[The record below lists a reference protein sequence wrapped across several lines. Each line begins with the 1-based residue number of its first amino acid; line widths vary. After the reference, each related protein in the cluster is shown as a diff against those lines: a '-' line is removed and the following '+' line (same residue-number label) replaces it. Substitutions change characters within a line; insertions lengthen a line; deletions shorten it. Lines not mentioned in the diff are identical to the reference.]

1 MGADQ
6 IRNPGFVIYTKVNRP
21 PRELVEPFMEFGTT
35 NITDSLGRFGAMEYN
50 VKPLLPGTKIAG
62 PAITVRSRPCDNL
75 LIYKAIE
82 LSQPGDIIVI
92 GNYQYETNATW
103 GDIISLM
110 AQSSGVAGVV
120 TDGLARDIAGIR
132 EVGLPVFARGL
143 VPNSPMKDGP
153 GDINVPISCG
163 GVIVNPGDI
172 IVGDDDGVVVVPK
185 GMAEMIIQ
193 KTRDLLAKEEKT
205 FQSIRSG
212 KILPEWV
219 DSALEKAGAQIIE
232 GSWD

>member
-6 IRNPGFVIYTKVNRP
+6 IKNPGFVIYTKVNRP
-21 PRELVEPFMEFGTT
+21 PRDLVDPFKEFGTT

-50 VKPLLPGTKIAG
+50 LKPLLPGTRIVG
-62 PAITVRSRPCDNL
+62 TAITVRSRPCDNL

-82 LSQPGDIIVI
+82 LSQPGDVIVI

-103 GDIISLM
+103 GDITSMM
-110 AQSSGVAGVV
+110 ARARGVAGMV
-120 TDGLARDIAGIR
+120 TDGLARDIAGLR

-143 VPNSPMKDGP
+143 IPNSPMKDGP
-153 GDINVPISCG
+153 GDINIPVTCG
-163 GVIVNPGDI
+163 GVLVNPGDI

-185 GMAEMIIQ
+185 AMAEMIIT

-205 FQSIRSG
+205 IQNIQSGRVI
-212 KILPEWV
+212 PEWV
-219 DSALEKAGAQIIE
+219 DSELASGGAQIID
-232 GSWD
+232 GTWD